1 MDEVPLPTIYFD
13 ESGNAG
19 ENLLDPEQPV
29 FALASVLLDDST
41 AAKVTATARA
51 ELRSGGPDELKYS
64 ALRKTA
70 RGRAAVEAGLLA
82 VDSTAAKVYVIHRRW
97 MLVTKLVDLLITER
111 TDRHGYDIRAS
122 REAPKIANLLYIGGP
137 QYGDPG
143 AFDVMLDTFARFA
156 KNPDG
161 VGVPAFA
168 SAVRQYVLTLTRE
181 GRDVLGWLLIDLD
194 REARIYAQARKLG
207 DHVDTLDPAIPCVNF
222 LSRCWLEQVGRF
234 NIVHDESKV
243 TNRSVPLFRAADQW
257 PDPLHPWKRLPTFPV
272 DQFTFGDSK
281 TVDQLQIVDWIA
293 GAVCALGKS
302 AVLKQPSP
310 LSAELQGHVMEWVVD
325 SMFSIGEDNSPF

>member
-19 ENLLDPEQPV
+19 ENLLDAEQPV

-41 AAKVTATARA
+41 AAKVIATVRA
-51 ELRSGGPDELKYS
+51 ELRSGGPSELKYS
-64 ALRKTA
+64 TLRKTA

-82 VDSTAAKVYVIHRRW
+82 VDSTAGKVYVTHRRW
-97 MLVTKLVDLLITER
+97 MLVTKVVDLLVAER
-111 TDRHGYDIRAS
+111 TDRLGYDIRAN
-122 REAPKIANLLYIGGP
+122 REAPKIANLIYIGGP
-137 QYGDPG
+137 KYGDPC
-143 AFDVMLDTFARFA
+143 AFDVLLETFARFA

-168 SAVRQYVLTLTRE
+168 SAIRQYVVTLTRE
-181 GRDVLGWLLIDLD
+181 GRDALGAFLIDLD
-194 REARIYAQARKLG
+194 REAHIYAQARKLG
-207 DHVDTLDPAIPCVNF
+207 DHEDTLDPAIPCMDF
-222 LSRCWLEQVGRF
+222 LCRRWFEQVGRF

-257 PDPLHPWKRLPTFPV
+257 QDPLHPWKRLPKFPV

-302 AVLKQPSP
+302 AMLKQPSP
-310 LSAELQGHVMEWVVD
+310 LSAELQDHVMEWVVD
-325 SMFSIGEDNSPF
+325 SMFSNEEDNSPF